1 MIYWRVFF
9 ILFPIIIYSLISFL
23 RMLFQLQPVL
33 DHLSTQHFSW
43 AILTVLLSFTL
54 LPDLRLS
61 SEVVV
66 AEFGVE
72 RRDTEAVLCLTIT
85 FLEDFIDFILFFK
98 KKKLLGY
105 SCFKILCYFVQ
116 YSKVNRFSSVAKSCP
131 ILCDPMDC
139 SMPGLP
145 VHHQFPEPA
154 QTDDHWVSDT
164 IQPSHPLSSSS
175 PPAFNLS

>member
-1 MIYWRVFF
+1 M
-9 ILFPIIIYSLISFL
+9 
-23 RMLFQLQPVL
+23 
-33 DHLSTQHFSW
+33 
-43 AILTVLLSFTL
+43 VLLPFTL

-85 FLEDFIDFILFFK
+85 FLEDFIDFTLFF

-116 YSKVNRFSSVAKSCP
+116 YGKVNQFSSVAKSCP
-131 ILCDPMDC
+131 ILCEPMDC

-145 VHHQFPEPA
+145 VYHQFLELA
-154 QTDDHWVSDT
+154 QTHDH
-164 IQPSHPLSSSS
+164 
-175 PPAFNLS
+175 